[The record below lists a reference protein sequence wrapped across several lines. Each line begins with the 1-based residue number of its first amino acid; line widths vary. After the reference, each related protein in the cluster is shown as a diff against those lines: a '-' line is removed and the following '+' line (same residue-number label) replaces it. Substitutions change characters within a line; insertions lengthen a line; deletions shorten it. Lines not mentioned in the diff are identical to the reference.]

1 MSSPVEESE
10 TAGAEAETAAAES
23 ETAGAESETASAS
36 APVAPR
42 GRGRPKGVKDSKPRA
57 PRGSKA
63 QAAATEGSML
73 AYAAPV
79 EEAEEV
85 SPLETPPAE
94 EEANPTRSPTRSP
107 KRSPKRI
114 PIASARPDRPERRN
128 ERRASSPK
136 RKRKAPQRTREAAPA
151 VSPPLS
157 YLEVMTRAMAA
168 ARTAERDAKSARYD
182 AFFQRR

>member
-10 TAGAEAETAAAES
+10 TAGAEAGTAAAES

-57 PRGSKA
+57 PRGSKT
-63 QAAATEGSML
+63 QAAATEGSMV
-73 AYAAPV
+73 AYAAPA

-94 EEANPTRSPTRSP
+94 EEANPTRSPT
-107 KRSPKRI
+107 RSPKRI